1 MDIIN
6 DYKKLEHFD
15 EFLLEVEKQ
24 GKFLTRYINEDDPCK
39 VIEIY
44 EYEMIY
50 ENYGMG
56 RYDVIIFKQNNKS
69 TGYTLKLKI

>member
-1 MDIIN
+1 MEKIN
-6 DYKKLEHFD
+6 DYTKLEDFT
-15 EFLLEVEKQ
+15 EFINSVEER
-24 GKFLTRYINEDDPCK
+24 GKFLTRYKNEDDPYK
-39 VIEIY
+39 IIEIY

-56 RYDVIIFKQNNKS
+56 RYDVIIFKQNNKP